1 MRKFGA
7 FFIAVA
13 ALFATPA
20 LADAPPGLVPLEN
33 QLKSIVAADP
43 SNIGVAAIDLQTG
56 QMVSVNGTTPFPM
69 ASTVKVAIVANYL
82 SQVEAGRRSLDD
94 IIGGQSARSLIAALL
109 IHSDNRATDK
119 VLGNLG
125 GPTYVQNW
133 LNQHGLYGVR
143 IDRNI
148 AGLLAAKRDLWDVR
162 DSSTPNAMVQL
173 LQKLDS
179 GALVNASSRNYI
191 LGLMAKCA
199 TGRNRI
205 PALLKGVPI
214 EHKTGTLSGL
224 STDVGYITL
233 PDNRR
238 IALAIFSRS
247 PTNRP
252 ATIATAARAIYDGFI
267 NYVINPWRTVPTG
280 AAAFGASK

>member
-1 MRKFGA
+1 MRRSSALLF
-7 FFIAVA
+7 AVA
-13 ALFATPA
+13 SLFLAPA
-20 LADAPPGLVPLEN
+20 AWAVPPALVPLEN
-33 QLKSIVAADP
+33 QLKLIAAADP
-43 SNIGVAAIDLQTG
+43 GNIGVAALDLSTG
-56 QMVSVNGTTPFPM
+56 QLVSVNGETPFPM
-69 ASTVKVAIVANYL
+69 ASTVKVAIAANYL
-82 SQVEAGRRSLDD
+82 SQVESGRRTLDD
-94 IIGGQSARSLIAALL
+94 TIGGQSARSLLAAML

-119 VLGNLG
+119 VLANLG
-125 GPTYVQNW
+125 GPTLVQSW
-133 LNQHGLYGVR
+133 LSQHGLHGLR
-143 IDRNI
+143 IDRSI
-148 AGLLAAKRDLWDVR
+148 ASLLAAKRDLRDVR

-179 GALVNASSRNYI
+179 GTLVNRESRSYI

-205 PALLKGVPI
+205 PGLLQGVPI

-224 STDVGYITL
+224 STDVGFITL

-238 IALAIFSRS
+238 VALAVFSRA

-252 ATIATAARAIYDGFI
+252 GTIATAARAIYDGFI
-267 NYVINPWRTVPTG
+267 NYVINPWRTAPVG